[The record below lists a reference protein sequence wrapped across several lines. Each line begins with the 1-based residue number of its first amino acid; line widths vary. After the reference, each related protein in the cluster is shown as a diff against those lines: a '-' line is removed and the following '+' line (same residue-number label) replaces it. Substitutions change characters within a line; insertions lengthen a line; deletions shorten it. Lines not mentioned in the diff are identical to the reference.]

1 MPQLLLLR
9 QTTVPT
15 VIDSFYL
22 VALGSYRFLYIL
34 NWILRAIKERGEL
47 DPIFPIQVICGII
60 QTALYI
66 DFAYVY
72 WFRQRVKLRG
82 GAVVDSQDLQRGWLV
97 NKILGQRGFAE
108 DEDEDG
114 EEREGLARQ
123 EEGNGGV
130 TRPTNRWGARG
141 ISVSA
146 DDGLEE
152 NGRNGHA
159 VSPGGKDAMTDP
171 DVFEDDFDADEEEE
185 GESGVAEAAQQ
196 SGVSGGEEWRDGK

>member
-1 MPQLLLLR
+1 
-9 QTTVPT
+9 VPT

-66 DFAYVY
+66 DFAWVY

-82 GAVVDSQDLQRGWLV
+82 GAVVDSQDLQRGWLI
-97 NKILGQRGFAE
+97 NKVLGQRGFAE

-114 EEREGLARQ
+114 EETGRLARQ
-123 EEGNGGV
+123 EEGNGV
-130 TRPTNRWGARG
+130 ATRPTNRWGARG

-146 DDGLEE
+146 DEGLDETGH
-152 NGRNGHA
+152 NAHA
-159 VSPGGKDAMTDP
+159 VTPGGKDAMADP
-171 DVFEDDFDADEEEE
+171 DVFEDDFDDDEHEEN
-185 GESGVAEAAQQ
+185 GVAEAAQE
-196 SGVSGGEEWRDGK
+196 SGVSGGEEWRDGR